1 MLKQQ
6 WTIEEISIFS
16 NSSHLEWRAGQ
27 LVSRMINNQK
37 FTRYKGFQYFLIV
50 PVYVL
55 HYLQVVLFNK
65 NLSTFHEYLIQHFKS
80 EEGDTKDDFSRVKV
94 PGTAPY

>member
-1 MLKQQ
+1 MVSGDQVDP
-6 WTIEEISIFS
+6 EVSI
-16 NSSHLEWRAGQ
+16 HLDLGWKHQ

-55 HYLQVVLFNK
+55 HYLQVVLFDK
-65 NLSTFHEYLIQHFKS
+65 NLSTFHEYLIQHFKN